1 VSGETSPTG
10 GSGVAAT
17 AVFVEVLL
25 VGVGFLFSIAIG
37 VASLINLHE
46 NIFEKLAGSAPVIAF
61 GVALSYVLGIVVD
74 RIADKSLDRWSDSLR
89 DDYFPTNEAYS
100 KARIRVSSV
109 PWISEQAMYAR
120 SRMRVCRGWIIISPI
135 LTASSILW
143 ISRKSHDDSVAT
155 HIATAAA
162 LGVILTGSVIYSWRS
177 IVVAGYKQ
185 LAAQSA
191 AISGENTDV
200 PSQTSGN
207 SAS

>member
-1 VSGETSPTG
+1 MSGEASPTG

-25 VGVGFLFSIAIG
+25 VGVAFLFSVGLG
-37 VASLINLHE
+37 VASLIDLNKHAT
-46 NIFEKLAGSAPVIAF
+46 EKMVGSTPVIAF

-74 RIADKSLDRWSDSLR
+74 RVADKSLDRWSDLLR
-89 DDYFPTNEAYS
+89 AEYFQTDKEYSEA
-100 KARIRVSSV
+100 RLRVSSV

-120 SRMRVCRGWIIISPI
+120 SRMRVCRGWIIISPA

-143 ISRKSHDDSVAT
+143 ILRRSHEGANAIHVSM
-155 HIATAAA
+155 AAI
-162 LGVILTGSVIYSWRS
+162 LGLILTGSIIYSWRS

-191 AISGENTDV
+191 AMLRENVEV
-200 PSQTSGN
+200 PPQARS
-207 SAS
+207 SAVS